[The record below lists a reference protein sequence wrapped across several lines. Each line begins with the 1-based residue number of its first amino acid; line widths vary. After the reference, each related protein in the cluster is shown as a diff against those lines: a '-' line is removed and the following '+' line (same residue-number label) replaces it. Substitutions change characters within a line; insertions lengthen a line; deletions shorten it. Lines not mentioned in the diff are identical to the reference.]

1 MFHYNPF
8 QKKNC
13 ESPQNG
19 EKNERPATMS
29 GIMRII
35 QFGIQRKIKAAEK
48 MKKEAIVPDEVVT
61 VDSYIANAPDK
72 VSYFSQYIST
82 NKPPLQYQHSQRFT
96 PAVNNHK
103 RRNSYHGNSGQK
115 TFRFRRFRIKV

>member
-1 MFHYNPF
+1 MFQFYTF

-13 ESPQNG
+13 ESPENG
-19 EKNERPATMS
+19 GQNERPATVG

-48 MKKEAIVPDEVVT
+48 MKKEAIVPDETIT
-61 VDSYIANAPDK
+61 VDSYITKAPDK
-72 VSYFSQYIST
+72 VSYFSQYFST
-82 NKPPLQYQHSQRFT
+82 SKPPLQYQHSQRFT
-96 PAVNNHK
+96 PAVNKHK
-103 RRNSYHGNSGQK
+103 RRNSYHGNNGPK

>member
-1 MFHYNPF
+1 MFHYYPF

-48 MKKEAIVPDEVVT
+48 MKKETVVPDEILT
-61 VDSYIANAPDK
+61 VDSYITEAPDK
-72 VSYFSQYIST
+72 VSYFSQYFST

-96 PAVNNHK
+96 PAVNKHK